1 MPKVI
6 YNKYDKAQ
14 IATLPVAEFQ
24 GRTIVVLTAG
34 ETERAVNFLLE
45 QPLLGFDTETRPS
58 FKRGQQH
65 KAALL
70 QVSAEDI
77 CFLFRLNY
85 TGLTPAL
92 RRLLEDRNITKIG
105 LSWHDDLMSLHKLG
119 AFETGD
125 FIDAQTLVREIGI
138 EDMSLQKIY
147 ANLFGKKISKRQQ
160 LSNWEADVL
169 SDKQKIYAATD
180 AWACIQIYKETIKLK
195 STRDYRLIVKEES
208 NE

>member
-1 MPKVI
+1 MMSKVI

-24 GRTIVVLTAG
+24 GRTNVVLTAG
-34 ETERAVNFLLE
+34 EAERAVDFLLG

-58 FKRGQQH
+58 FKRGQNH
-65 KAALL
+65 KTALL

-92 RRLLEDRNITKIG
+92 RRLLEDREVTKIG
-105 LSWHDDLMSLHKLG
+105 LSWHDDLNSLHKLG
-119 AFETGD
+119 PFETGT
-125 FIDAQTLVREIGI
+125 FIDVQTLVRE
-138 EDMSLQKIY
+138 
-147 ANLFGKKISKRQQ
+147 ISKRQQ

-169 SDKQKIYAATD
+169 SDKQKLYAATD
-180 AWACIQIYKETIKLK
+180 AWACIEIYKETIRLK
-195 STRDYRLIVKEES
+195 ETGDYKLIVKEEPH
-208 NE
+208 E